1 MENVISVTGLGYFWK
16 DLVTKSI
23 AKEAQNFGNFW
34 DNIEIVILC
43 KNCFGINLGYFYSD
57 ISGQSYK
64 HFMLINY
71 GSRVVI
77 TSKLLKL
84 TTLES

>member
-43 KNCFGINLGYFYSD
+43 KNCFGINAEDRF
-57 ISGQSYK
+57 
-64 HFMLINY
+64 
-71 GSRVVI
+71 
-77 TSKLLKL
+77 L
-84 TTLES
+84 T